1 MRRRA
6 AALSA
11 GGSLAVLREERKTTS
26 STPMV
31 VRTDTSAA
39 GHMRAKKV
47 APELGSPCRTIRF
60 VRFEPGR
67 KSEAAFDM
75 NTAP

>member
-1 MRRRA
+1 M
-6 AALSA
+6 
-11 GGSLAVLREERKTTS
+11 S
-26 STPMV
+26 STAIV
-31 VRTDTSAA
+31 VSTETTAA
-39 GHMRAKKV
+39 DHIRWKNSS
-47 APELGSPCRTIRF
+47 PETCSPCSTIRF